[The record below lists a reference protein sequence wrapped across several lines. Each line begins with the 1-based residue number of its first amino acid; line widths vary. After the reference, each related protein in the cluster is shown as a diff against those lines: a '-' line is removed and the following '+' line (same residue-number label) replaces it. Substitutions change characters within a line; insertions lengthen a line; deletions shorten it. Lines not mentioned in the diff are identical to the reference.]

1 MKSNLMKKTLG
12 VLALGSLG
20 LMATGA
26 QADGWQYDNNRNAPY
41 GQPDYREPVR
51 PVPPGIMPAPVHE
64 MQHEMREGF
73 RFSKIINDRQDQQ
86 MDRILAGVE
95 SDRLNKDEFRALM
108 QEQKNIRAME
118 RGFMADRFMN
128 PAEFQRLN
136 QALDVADWNIQVA
149 TQNRDRRYQSPWYW
163 RR

>member
-1 MKSNLMKKTLG
+1 MKSKLIAKTLG
-12 VLALGSLG
+12 VIVLG
-20 LMATGA
+20 LAATGA

-41 GQPDYREPVR
+41 GQPVI
-51 PVPPGIMPAPVHE
+51 GPAPVHD

-73 RFSKIINDRQDQQ
+73 RFSKIVNDRQDQQ
-86 MDRILAGVE
+86 LDRILAGVE
-95 SDRLNKDEFRALM
+95 SDRLSKDEFRALM

-118 RGFMADRFMN
+118 RSFMADRFMN

-136 QALDVADWNIQVA
+136 QALDVADRNIQVA
-149 TQNRDRRYQSPWYW
+149 AQNRDRRNQNPWNW